1 MRRFLSLVN
10 QSLGNQFCGNDM
22 SDQQAGNEY
31 DEATEFASSDLAMDE
46 IEAAYLRAM
55 EATESMELLLPEA
68 QLGDTDEAE
77 LEKTNELPSD
87 ESAFEETS
95 PTEIEPEEQP
105 QATSAQ
111 VIEAL
116 LFVGSSPLPA
126 KKIIEILGGSTTH
139 EQVDLL
145 IEQLNETY
153 LSQSR
158 PYEFHLVEG
167 GYRMALKPEF
177 EQVRRR
183 VYGQGPKDVKLNQES
198 LEVLAF
204 VAYQQPASR
213 TRLEEIGKKNVGSL
227 LRQLL
232 RRQLIEL
239 ERSEETNEEN
249 YKTTKRFLELFGLS
263 STDDLPQAMD
273 FNFK

>member
-1 MRRFLSLVN
+1 
-10 QSLGNQFCGNDM
+10 M
-22 SDQQAGNEY
+22 SDQQAENQ
-31 DEATEFASSDLAMDE
+31 TEEPNDFPSSDLAMDD

-55 EATESMELLLPEA
+55 EATESMDLLLPEV
-68 QLGDTDEAE
+68 QVDETNKAE
-77 LEKTNELPSD
+77 TGKP
-87 ESAFEETS
+87 EEEPPEGAHAEASNIDGTS
-95 PTEIEPEEQP
+95 PSAIDTEEHQL
-105 QATSAQ
+105 QATSTQ

-116 LFVGSSPLPA
+116 LFVGSAPLPA

-145 IEQLNETY
+145 IEELNETY
-153 LSQSR
+153 RSQSR
-158 PYEFHLVEG
+158 PYEFLLIEG
-167 GYRMALKPEF
+167 GYKIALKPEF
-177 EQVRRR
+177 EPVRRR
-183 VYGQGPKDVKLNQES
+183 VYGQGPKDVKLNQET

-213 TRLEEIGKKNVGSL
+213 TRLEEIGKKNVGGL